1 MAPQSRSGL
10 PGRLFVLAGS
20 LSLSACAKDDGAS
33 LWRLKCASCH
43 GATGRGD
50 TKFSAGRPYSNL
62 LDDSFRHGGSFEEMR
77 TLVAKGDPK
86 SPMPAFE
93 GRLTAAEIDLV
104 VRYVEELRRKGRP
117 EGAP

>member
-1 MAPQSRSGL
+1 MPPQSRSAL

-20 LSLSACAKDDGAS
+20 LSLAACAKNDGAS

-43 GATGRGD
+43 GATGLGD

-104 VRYVEELRRKGRP
+104 VRYVEELRRKGRAG
-117 EGAP
+117 GAP

>member
-1 MAPQSRSGL
+1 MALPSRPVL
-10 PGRLFVLAGS
+10 PSRLFVLAGS
-20 LSLSACAKDDGAS
+20 LFFGACARDDGAS
-33 LWRLKCASCH
+33 LWKLKCASCH
-43 GATGRGD
+43 GATGLGD

-93 GRLTAAEIDLV
+93 GRLTGAEIDLV
-104 VRYVEELRRKGRP
+104 VRYVEELRRKDRR
-117 EGAP
+117 